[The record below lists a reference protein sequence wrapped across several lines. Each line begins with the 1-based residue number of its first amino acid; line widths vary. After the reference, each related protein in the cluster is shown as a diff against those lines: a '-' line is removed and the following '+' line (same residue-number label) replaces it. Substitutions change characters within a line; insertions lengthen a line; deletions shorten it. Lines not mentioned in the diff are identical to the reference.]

1 MRNTSLK
8 KWWPVAALAAVGL
21 AAMIGAVL
29 PLHPHHSLRIL
40 HPIAMKLS
48 CALPTAAIAA
58 DDSTGAPE
66 DSTVNYD
73 YDFGGDKNDVVRMG
87 EDIEIGA
94 DQTVRGDVVAIG
106 GRATILGHV
115 RGDVVSIG
123 GGIHL
128 MPGCVVDGDAVVVG
142 GVMDREEGAT
152 VHGQNVSVAGLPKGF
167 GRWWGPRIDHRH
179 RITSDESSAG
189 CILGDT
195 LRYLAFFV
203 VGLVLCLAL
212 PAKRTIVRSTLRG
225 RFWMSLLVGFGSMIG
240 LAVGLILLCIT
251 CVGIL
256 VAVPGFFASL
266 VVIAAAGAVGF
277 ALLGELI
284 TRREPRDGAGWLW
297 SFALG
302 LLPIFVIDLVGRLL
316 LCSSDGGGGELI
328 GKALLGICKTAW
340 AVLIFSG
347 FGALILSRLGS
358 RDPSQP
364 PVGPVWMG
372 APGVPPPPGPQSPP
386 EPPLT

>member
-1 MRNTSLK
+1 MRNTNLA
-8 KWWPVAALAAVGL
+8 KWWPLAALAAIGL
-21 AAMIGAVL
+21 VATIGALV
-29 PLHPHHSLRIL
+29 PLRPHHAVRLF
-40 HPIAMKLS
+40 HPVVVKMT

-58 DDSTGAPE
+58 GDSTGALE
-66 DSTVNYD
+66 DSTDSYD
-73 YDFGGDKNDVVRMG
+73 YDFDGDKNDVVRMG

-94 DQTVRGDVVAIG
+94 GETVRGDVVAIG
-106 GRATILGHV
+106 GRATIYGHV

-167 GRWWGPRIDHRH
+167 GKWWRPRWDHRD
-179 RITSDESSAG
+179 RGASDESSAA

-195 LRYLAFFV
+195 LRYVAFFV

-212 PAKRTIVRSTLRG
+212 PRKRTIVRSTLRA

-284 TRREPRDGAGWLW
+284 TRREPKDGGGWLW

-316 LCSSDGGGGELI
+316 ICSSDGGGGELI
-328 GKALLGICKTAW
+328 GRALLGICKTAW

-347 FGALILSRLGS
+347 FGALILSRLGA

-364 PVGPVWMG
+364 PPPPSWMG
-372 APGVPPPPGPQSPP
+372 IPGVPVPPIPPRPP
-386 EPPLT
+386 EA